1 MTIRNYAK
9 EYKDYHG
16 KSMQIKQRSSR
27 NQAREIMIK
36 KFGSKACKNKHI
48 DHKDH
53 NPLNNKLSNLR
64 IRNASANMA
73 DNARKEFF

>member
-1 MTIRNYAK
+1 MPIRNYAK

-16 KSMQIKQRSSR
+16 KKEQIKQRASR
-27 NQAREIMIK
+27 NQARCIMVK
-36 KFGSKACKNKHI
+36 KCGTTACKNKHI
-48 DHKDH
+48 DHIDH

-73 DNARKEFF
+73 DNKRKK